1 MKINRNFIF
10 GIIWAVIA
18 ILLIVCSIAGF
29 SAGSYGLAIL
39 WMSAGTIDGINA
51 ISNFCHWAKWKR
63 NLLWQPPTNEF

>member
-1 MKINRNFIF
+1 MKINRNFVF

-18 ILLIVCSIAGF
+18 ILLIVCGIVGF

-51 ISNFCHWAKWKR
+51 ISNFCY
-63 NLLWQPPTNEF
+63 